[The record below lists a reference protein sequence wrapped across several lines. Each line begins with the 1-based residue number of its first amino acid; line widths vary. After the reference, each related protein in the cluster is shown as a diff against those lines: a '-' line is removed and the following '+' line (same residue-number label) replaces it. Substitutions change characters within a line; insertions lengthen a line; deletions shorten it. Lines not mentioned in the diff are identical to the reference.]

1 MYVKNTEGKNLDYN
15 YDYKQVF
22 AHEPKRTHGMPEY
35 VIVTEFWKSE
45 EMVRRV
51 GLEILLHLRTF
62 GFATRDT
69 LAAMLEAKGLDAG
82 LLDVILDDYSKR
94 YLINYFILA
103 RYDMGEIP
111 DDALRFYCLD
121 NGGVY
126 ILNHFSTTDSMSWLS
141 SDNLRSVELV
151 TKYMATGYF
160 YSALAKLKGKNLTD
174 FDALYNASI
183 GRRAIRFSGRF
194 AVMNGFT
201 RIPYILEIVRDFD
214 LPAIWAKKCS
224 EQIGPYSREKHW
236 KKDFENEP
244 TYVLVCQTN
253 ETALEAAEILQ
264 RQIGEANIRIVLDAF
279 LRGDSSAVYDYDG
292 EKKALVGPSDALFT
306 KA

>member
-1 MYVKNTEGKNLDYN
+1 MYVKNTEAKTLSYN

-22 AHEPKRTHGMPEY
+22 EHEPKKTHGMPEY
-35 VIVTEFWKSE
+35 VIVTDFWKSE
-45 EMVRRV
+45 DMVRRV
-51 GLEILLHLRTF
+51 GLEILLYLRTF
-62 GFATRDT
+62 GFATRDM
-69 LAAMLEAKGLDAG
+69 LEAMLEAKGLDAG
-82 LLDVILDDYSKR
+82 LLGCVLDDYTKK
-94 YLINYFILA
+94 YLINFFILA
-103 RYDMGEIP
+103 KYDMGEIP

-121 NGGVY
+121 NGGVH
-126 ILNHFSTTDSMSWLS
+126 ILTHFSTTDSMSWLS

-160 YSALAKLKGKNLTD
+160 YSALTKLKGKNLTD

-194 AVMNGFT
+194 TLLNGFT

-214 LPAIWAKKCS
+214 IPGIWSKKCS

-236 KKDFENEP
+236 KKDFEGEP
-244 TYVLVCQTN
+244 TYVLVCQTR

-264 RQIGEANIRIVLDAF
+264 RQVGEASIRIVLDDF
-279 LRGDSSAVYDYDG
+279 LHGDASAVYDYDG
-292 EKKALVGPSDALFT
+292 EEKALIAPSDTLFT
-306 KA
+306 KP